1 MGGTGGSAGFLHA
14 RPSASGGVAEVV
26 NVSSGV
32 GRCRGGAGFG
42 DCDCTRCLCGRAN
55 SSRWNTDPGYRD
67 RQRGAAGHCAVRC
80 RGARSCGACL
90 LRRGPVSTGQGG
102 QGRSSTASRRG
113 LGRVLA
119 GAGEADRDE
128 SGFDEI
134 TSSAFVVCSAGVVVS
149 AAGYRVWPNRT
160 AHVSVLTASDR
171 RGQGLARAAAS
182 AAVEHALRQGLV
194 PQWRARTAE
203 SRRVAA
209 ALGFRELGA
218 QLSLRLN
225 PLPGEDQAG

>member
-1 MGGTGGSAGFLHA
+1 MQIPVTEIGNAERLGTVLS
-14 RPSASGGVAEVV
+14 VAEV
-26 NVSSGV
+26 
-32 GRCRGGAGFG
+32 
-42 DCDCTRCLCGRAN
+42 
-55 SSRWNTDPGYRD
+55 
-67 RQRGAAGHCAVRC
+67 
-80 RGARSCGACL
+80 
-90 LRRGPVSTGQGG
+90 RGP
-102 QGRSSTASRRG
+102 A
-113 LGRVLA
+113 VLA
-119 GAGEADRDE
+119 YFDVDLFRPVTAGKVDRVPLQNAALGESLQESRAADRDE
-128 SGFDEI
+128 SGLDEI

-194 PQWRARTAE
+194 PQWRARTTE

-209 ALGFRELGA
+209 ALGFRELGT
-218 QLSLRLN
+218 QLSFRLN